1 LASYYDK
8 PIVSLY
14 SISNPSVAGPHFGDK
29 KKHSLIKAYENVGNK
44 KPSYSQTESPKSINT
59 VKPEQIAKE
68 VLKLLNIENDL
79 IYQTLFIGDRYTHRV
94 IEAFPDQILPQDLVP
109 QNLLNIRL
117 DYVENIDNQIYNA
130 ILNNLNIRPCALITD
145 KSINLQPFLQ
155 FKERLNSIFYNVTTN
170 VNTEFINHVMNLGF
184 KIFFDFDLNKSNE
197 FTLNKRKLELI
208 DYSQNIEIIQRPEN
222 FNIENI
228 NNFYYK
234 TNKLLFANGKVYLSK
249 AAQENDKPIINLN
262 KTWMQPLS
270 EIKNL
275 TSFIENDI
283 SYISL
288 IKKD

>member
-1 LASYYDK
+1 
-8 PIVSLY
+8 
-14 SISNPSVAGPHFGDK
+14 
-29 KKHSLIKAYENVGNK
+29 
-44 KPSYSQTESPKSINT
+44 
-59 VKPEQIAKE
+59 
-68 VLKLLNIENDL
+68 
-79 IYQTLFIGDRYTHRV
+79 
-94 IEAFPDQILPQDLVP
+94 
-109 QNLLNIRL
+109 
-117 DYVENIDNQIYNA
+117 
-130 ILNNLNIRPCALITD
+130 
-145 KSINLQPFLQ
+145 
-155 FKERLNSIFYNVTTN
+155 
-170 VNTEFINHVMNLGF
+170 MNLGF
-184 KIFFDFDLNKSNE
+184 KIFFVFDLNKSNE